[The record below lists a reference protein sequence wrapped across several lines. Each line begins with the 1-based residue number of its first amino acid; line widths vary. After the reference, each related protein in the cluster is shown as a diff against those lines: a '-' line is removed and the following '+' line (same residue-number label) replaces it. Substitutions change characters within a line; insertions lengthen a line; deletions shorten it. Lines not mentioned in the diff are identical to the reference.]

1 MEGARLS
8 LIIVINQCGRLVVM
22 PDCCIV
28 LAFIWPDSSRSEN
41 FVRADGGIPDFDGGG
56 IPDLWKRAVL
66 WTLAVLIVFHA
77 ISSISALVALRPIGL
92 LLSKLQLQTSALN
105 GGVPPQDAPVSAKG
119 IPPSSWFE
127 DRPRGYSLYSTV
139 TRHNSCALLL
149 RQLRIPFGDSLSAIV

>member
-92 LLSKLQLQTSALN
+92 LLSKLPLQTAK
-105 GGVPPQDAPVSAKG
+105 APIVA
-119 IPPSSWFE
+119 
-127 DRPRGYSLYSTV
+127 V
-139 TRHNSCALLL
+139 
-149 RQLRIPFGDSLSAIV
+149 RQNIGHFDGQVHRLHDSFD